1 MKTFSLAA
9 LLICTLVALGQTKR
23 GKTPAD
29 ILYGPRPDPATW
41 DGKPHG
47 PVHVGIFNPKISNLE
62 EFVQT
67 IGNIPSKPARTDSG
81 RVEIQLLVNEDG
93 EVIFANP
100 LSGPETLWPY
110 CVKAAVVARFQPMT
124 LERKPVQ
131 QEGSRYLRLQKGR
144 ALLSDERL
152 FLIVAHSN
160 NFVGPECGARFFQ
173 LINGIEG

>member
-1 MKTFSLAA
+1 MKFLCLSI
-9 LLICTLVALGQTKR
+9 LLICAFVALGQTSKR
-23 GKTPAD
+23 VKTPAD

-67 IGNIPSKPARTDSG
+67 IGNIPSKPARTESG

-100 LSGPETLWPY
+100 LSGPETLWPD

-124 LERKPVQ
+124 LERKPV
-131 QEGSRYLRLQKGR
+131 
-144 ALLSDERL
+144 
-152 FLIVAHSN
+152 
-160 NFVGPECGARFFQ
+160 
-173 LINGIEG
+173 

>member
-1 MKTFSLAA
+1 MKTFRLGV
-9 LLICTLVALGQTKR
+9 LLICTLVAFGQTKG

-29 ILYGPRPDPATW
+29 ILYGPKPDPATW

-67 IGNIPSKPARTDSG
+67 IGNIPSKPARTDGG
-81 RVEIQLLVNEDG
+81 RVEVQLLVNEDG

-100 LSGPETLWPY
+100 LSGPEALWPY

-131 QEGSRYLRLQKGR
+131 QEGRVIFDFKKGV
-144 ALLSDERL
+144 LSFPMKD
-152 FLIVAHSN
+152 
-160 NFVGPECGARFFQ
+160 FF
-173 LINGIEG
+173 

>member
-1 MKTFSLAA
+1 MKTFSFTAF
-9 LLICTLVALGQTKR
+9 LICTLVAFGQTQR
-23 GKTPAD
+23 AKTPAD

-41 DGKPHG
+41 DGKPRG

-67 IGNIPSKPARTDSG
+67 IKNIPSKPIRTDNG

-100 LSGPETLWPY
+100 LSGPEVLWSY
-110 CVKAAVVARFQPMT
+110 CVKAAVGARFQPMT

-131 QEGSRYLRLQKGR
+131 QEGRVIFDFKKGV
-144 ALLSDERL
+144 LSFPMRES
-152 FLIVAHSN
+152 F
-160 NFVGPECGARFFQ
+160 
-173 LINGIEG
+173 

>member
-1 MKTFSLAA
+1 MKIVSLTAF
-9 LLICTLVALGQTKR
+9 LICTLVAFGQTKR
-23 GKTPAD
+23 AKTPAD
-29 ILYGPRPDPATW
+29 VLYGPGPDPATW
-41 DGKPHG
+41 DGKPNG

-67 IGNIPSKPARTDSG
+67 IGTIPSKSARTDNG
-81 RVEIQLLVNEDG
+81 RVEVQLLVNEDG

-131 QEGSRYLRLQKGR
+131 QEGRVIFDFKKGVVSFPMR
-144 ALLSDERL
+144 D
-152 FLIVAHSN
+152 
-160 NFVGPECGARFFQ
+160 FF
-173 LINGIEG
+173 

>member
-1 MKTFSLAA
+1 MKTLSLGA
-9 LLICTLVALGQTKR
+9 LLICTLVAFGQTKR
-23 GKTPAD
+23 GKTPGD
-29 ILYGPRPDPATW
+29 ILYGPRPDSATL

-47 PVHVGIFNPKISNLE
+47 PVHVGIFNPKISKLE
-62 EFVQT
+62 DFVQT

-131 QEGSRYLRLQKGR
+131 QEGRVIFDFKKGV
-144 ALLSDERL
+144 LSFPMRD
-152 FLIVAHSN
+152 
-160 NFVGPECGARFFQ
+160 FF
-173 LINGIEG
+173 